1 MKRALFLIAAALA
14 AAVVPGC
21 GKAAGEKA
29 AEIKRDEEY
38 AKWRDEEYAKWR
50 KAVDAAHE
58 NWRDRNGFTEA
69 GK

>member
-38 AKWRDEEYAKWR
+38 ARWR